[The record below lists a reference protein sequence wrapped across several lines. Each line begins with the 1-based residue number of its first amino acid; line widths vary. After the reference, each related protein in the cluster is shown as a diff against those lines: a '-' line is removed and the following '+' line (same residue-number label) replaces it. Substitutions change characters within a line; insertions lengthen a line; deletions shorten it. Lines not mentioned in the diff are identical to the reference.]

1 MSRMRS
7 GKANPPEFRRF
18 QLGRFFSKVMAPMR
32 VRCALASLA
41 VIVMIGRSARAQ
53 LPSIDARTW
62 RPSVDPTA
70 SMVLESPNTPGPWA
84 FNFGSYLDWALRP
97 VTVKD
102 QTGTTL
108 YRPVDWGFNLN
119 VIANVGLGEHA
130 SLGIVMPAVL
140 YQTGSDNLPSNVA
153 AAPVAHTAL
162 GDIGLSAKVKI
173 IGNPNGGLGIAGI
186 VDMTIPTGDHS
197 SFAGEGSVTTD
208 LRLLVDYSFVV
219 AHLQASLG
227 YMIRTETRTWP
238 DAANGGYTFGDE
250 IPWSL
255 GLRIRPD
262 IFHIDS
268 EDRQTW
274 EIAAHGWLP
283 GGPQAPFVDRG
294 ASALSPVN
302 LALSDRIALGKDK
315 DAFVTAG
322 IDIGLSDAVGVP
334 AFRVVAGIGWAP
346 REHDKDHDGVPDN
359 VDQCEDIPEDRDGFE
374 DSDGCPDIDN
384 DQDGIID
391 REDACPNVAGPKSSD
406 PKKNGCPQADADG
419 DGIPDDVDACPK
431 EKGEPNDDPKLNGCP
446 KPTTPPPPDPEDKD
460 DDGDWHPE
468 RDKTRCPT
476 VAGEP
481 STDPKF
487 NGCPNPDR
495 DGDTYLN
502 DKDECPDAAEVFNG
516 IKDDDGCPDEGGKP
530 LVTID
535 ARLVV
540 RLANPIK
547 VTGPDDAPTI
557 DPASMMTLRALALEL
572 NKHRDWTLAVAAK
585 PAGVEA
591 AQHAAALFRAL
602 AVVNTLT
609 KLTLRDGAAETVGW
623 DAVKN
628 QPTASSG
635 IGLLLFAAP
644 APPTTTTTPPTG
656 NKK

>member
-1 MSRMRS
+1 
-7 GKANPPEFRRF
+7 
-18 QLGRFFSKVMAPMR
+18 MR
-32 VRCALASLA
+32 VRLASLA
-41 VIVMIGRSARAQ
+41 VVIGTSLAANEARAQ

-119 VIANVGLGEHA
+119 VLANVGLGEHA

-153 AAPVAHTAL
+153 ATPVAHTAL
-162 GDIGLSAKVKI
+162 GDLGLSAKVKI

-197 SFAGEGSVTTD
+197 SFAGEGSVTTS
-208 LRLLVDYSFVV
+208 LRLILDYSFVI

-238 DAANGGYTFGDE
+238 DAANGGYNFGDE

-262 IFHIDS
+262 VFHLDS

-334 AFRVVAGIGWAP
+334 GFRVVAGIGWAP

-391 REDACPNVAGPKSSD
+391 REDACPNVPGPKS
-406 PKKNGCPQADADG
+406 
-419 DGIPDDVDACPK
+419 
-431 EKGEPNDDPKLNGCP
+431 DDPKLNGCP
-446 KPTTPPPPDPEDKD
+446 HEVKVEPPTHVEPPPPDPNKD
-460 DDGDWHPE
+460 DDGDGIPNGQ
-468 RDKTRCPT
+468 DACPT

-481 STDPKF
+481 STDPKY

-502 DKDECPDAAEVFNG
+502 DQDECPDAAEVFNG
-516 IKDDDGCPDEGGKP
+516 IKDEDGCPDEGGKP

-535 ARLVV
+535 AKLVV
-540 RLANPIK
+540 KLANPIK
-547 VTGPDDAPTI
+547 VTGPDDAPVV

-623 DAVKN
+623 DAVKT
-628 QPTASSG
+628 QPTAASG
-635 IGLLLFAAP
+635 IGFLLFAAP
-644 APPTTTTTPPTG
+644 APPTTTTTPTPPPG